1 MNLAGLVKSWNAGKQ
16 INNENLYF
24 YLKEKSESFEKKSTE
39 DNKVDSLG
47 RRVITKVNQVLL
59 KDVLDSW

>member
-47 RRVITKVNQVLL
+47 RWVITKVNQVLL

>member
-47 RRVITKVNQVLL
+47 RWVITKVNHVLL

>member
-47 RRVITKVNQVLL
+47 RWVITKVIHVLL